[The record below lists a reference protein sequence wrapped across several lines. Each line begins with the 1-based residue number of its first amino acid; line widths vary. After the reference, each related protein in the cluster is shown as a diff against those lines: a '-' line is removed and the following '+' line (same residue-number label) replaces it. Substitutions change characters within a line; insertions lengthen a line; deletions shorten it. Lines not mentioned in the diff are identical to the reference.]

1 MYNGGAKNVTYKLDL
16 APLDMLKSENFEHD
30 IFKVTNPV
38 GEIKPGQ
45 TALLE
50 WHFNPLEAKTYM
62 VRACA
67 PMAAAQQSES
77 ESVPE
82 LGNNAHHLSWT
93 PVAEIPQKFRI
104 CRSTYRYTFTTAT
117 RR

>member
-1 MYNGGAKNVTYKLDL
+1 MTDVFCCCSWHSPKQIYEMYNGGAKNVTYKLDL
-16 APLDMLKSENFEHD
+16 APLDMLKGENFEHD

-62 VRACA
+62 VR
-67 PMAAAQQSES
+67 
-77 ESVPE
+77 V
-82 LGNNAHHLSWT
+82 
-93 PVAEIPQKFRI
+93 
-104 CRSTYRYTFTTAT
+104 RSKVKVKVKVKA
-117 RR
+117 